1 MRIAGCAL
9 NGRSGHEA
17 GRELLATLYRQET
30 GQTLPQILKTK
41 RGKPYFAD
49 SSFHFS
55 ISHTPHHAFCVLS
68 GCNVGLDAEE
78 LDREINLKLAQK
90 ILSPSEYG
98 QYERA
103 PDQRLALLR
112 FWVMKEAQAKL
123 TGEGIKFHPNHTEF
137 MLTDPRVRELHGCLV
152 AVFEEE
158 DHVI

>member
-1 MRIAGCAL
+1 MYL
-9 NGRSGHEA
+9 EGRPLQGQTGHEA
-17 GRELLATLYRQET
+17 GRSLLADMYRRWVGGEMPPIAVT
-30 GQTLPQILKTK
+30 E
-41 RGKPYFAD
+41 RGKPYFLH
-49 SSFHFS
+49 SPWHFS
-55 ISHTPHHAFCVLS
+55 IAHSKRHVFCALS
-68 GCNVGLDAEE
+68 QRQIGVDAEE
-78 LDREINLKLAQK
+78 TDRDIRLQLAQK